1 MHHLLLHL
9 TLTLTRYMFIKKH
22 VYCSK
27 RAENDN
33 RNECPFPGDLF
44 IGTRMLTPILR
55 YQLSFH

>member
-9 TLTLTRYMFIKKH
+9 TLTLTRYLFIKKH

-44 IGTRMLTPILR
+44 IG
-55 YQLSFH
+55 Y